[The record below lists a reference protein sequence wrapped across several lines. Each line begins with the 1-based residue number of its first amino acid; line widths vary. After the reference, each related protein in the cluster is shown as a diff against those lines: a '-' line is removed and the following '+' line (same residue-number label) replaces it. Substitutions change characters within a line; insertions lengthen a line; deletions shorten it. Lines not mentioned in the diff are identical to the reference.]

1 MHFAGGKMLK
11 ACFVF
16 LLKNPAYG
24 RLDTEAFCRKI
35 SGFALLMKN

>member
-16 LLKNPAYG
+16 FAEKTAYG
-24 RLDTEAFCRKI
+24 RLDTKAFCRKI
-35 SGFALLMKN
+35 SGFALLTKN